1 MKNILNH
8 AVGML
13 LIIGLLITGGCS
25 AAKNKAPAV
34 NRAIRP
40 AAGYF
45 GHFNLDGTIN
55 DDMAAYQMHE
65 PTMLPDGYVFAHV
78 YENRDSKEL
87 TYLNGDADITIR
99 YFLKIPGRAVFNPD
113 AMPMEESV
121 IHGIYSALYSE
132 EEGNILYW
140 DTGII
145 EYIITAEPGISQTE
159 IILIADSIMG

>member
-1 MKNILNH
+1 MKNLLNY
-8 AVGML
+8 AVGIL
-13 LIIGLLITGGCS
+13 LIIGLLTAGGCF

-45 GHFNLDGTIN
+45 GHFNLEGIIS

-65 PTMLPDGYVFAHV
+65 PTFLPDGYVFAHV

-87 TYLNGDADITIR
+87 TYINGDADITIR

-113 AMPMEESV
+113 ALPLEEII

-159 IILIADSIMG
+159 IILIADSTMG